1 MRLLS
6 RLKTAIA
13 YDAGQIH
20 RGSHRVVIAPG
31 VNVLSDQDK
40 AVLDADPHF
49 KLHTDNGHLAQ
60 LPDEAPAPAP
70 VAADDEDDEV
80 NAADPRARQPGE
92 SKKAHEARLKAL
104 DAQAAAPVLSPE
116 DQAMIDAYKALTTDE
131 AREGYKAMLDERQL
145 AILGA

>member
-6 RLKTAIA
+6 RLKTSVA

-20 RGSHRVVIAPG
+20 KGSHRVVIAPG
-31 VNVLSDQDK
+31 VNVLSDQDE
-40 AVLDADPHF
+40 AVLADDPHF
-49 KLHTDNGHLAQ
+49 KLHADNGHLVQ

-70 VAADDEDDEV
+70 VAADDEDDDV
-80 NAADPRARQPGE
+80 NAADPLARQPGE
-92 SKKAHEARLKAL
+92 SKKAHKARLKAGA
-104 DAQAAAPVLSPE
+104 DNPPAQLAPE